1 MTIPLE
7 KNKKEKKKSIAI
19 SINHKLLLQ
28 VSRRNIADE
37 NAFEEELSEM
47 NSEKKKMF
55 GPEGLIIKYFD

>member
-28 VSRRNIADE
+28 VSRRNIADD
-37 NAFEEELSEM
+37 NAFEDELSEM
-47 NSEKKKMF
+47 KMEKKIF